1 MNYKTTEWFKCFDVD
16 EEGKLLSPTEWKVTL
31 KNGMVYKSSKWSKAY
46 EDNETQ
52 QGNGDSKN

>member
-31 KNGMVYKSSKWSKAY
+31 KNGRVYKSSKRSKAY

>member
-1 MNYKTTEWFKCFDVD
+1 MKYETTNWFKCFDVD

-31 KNGMVYKSSKWSKAY
+31 KNGMVYKSTKWSKAY

-52 QGNGDSKN
+52 QGNGSSKN